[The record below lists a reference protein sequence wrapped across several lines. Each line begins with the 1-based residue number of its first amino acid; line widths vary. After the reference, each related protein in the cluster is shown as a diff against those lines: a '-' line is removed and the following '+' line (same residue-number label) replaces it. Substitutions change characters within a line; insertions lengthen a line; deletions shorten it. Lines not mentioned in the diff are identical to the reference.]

1 MSFSS
6 IKDTTHIS
14 QSEKLEDMSES
25 PVIGQKRK
33 AGSPS
38 NDITHISQSQESQR
52 KDNPEVILLRSPD
65 SRKLSLSRS
74 HAHVTH
80 ISQSQESHL
89 AEKPS
94 DASPRGGKKLKLSR
108 PNANITHISQ
118 SQLSQNEE
126 KPHME
131 KTEEKKVKQSRPDAN
146 ITRVSRS
153 QLSQN
158 EEKPQRKRMGE
169 ITHISQSQN
178 SQVKQSDIVKDCEDA
193 SVSPEIH
200 PVEIR
205 VNETPSPE
213 ITSASKRRKISSPDL
228 THISDTERSM
238 TAESHRFTS
247 VSSPG
252 IQNST
257 SGSAINTSPA
267 VQPGERGNSVRNS
280 PRGST
285 SKGVDDMSCLKSTVS
300 PSGSGWMSKK
310 SFSINKEKSQMN
322 MTNYLGAVED
332 SGESS
337 SRVGFQAGNN
347 PKESQVFLLKEE
359 EQTVREAKKSRSSS

>member
-6 IKDTTHIS
+6 IKDITHIS

-126 KPHME
+126 KPQME
-131 KTEEKKVKQSRPDAN
+131 KTEEKKVKQSRPDAS
-146 ITRVSRS
+146 ITRVSHT

-247 VSSPG
+247 VSSPTSAG

-285 SKGVDDMSCLKSTVS
+285 CKEVDDLSCLKSTVS

-322 MTNYLGAVED
+322 MTNYRGAVED

-359 EQTVREAKKSRSSS
+359 EQAVREAKKS